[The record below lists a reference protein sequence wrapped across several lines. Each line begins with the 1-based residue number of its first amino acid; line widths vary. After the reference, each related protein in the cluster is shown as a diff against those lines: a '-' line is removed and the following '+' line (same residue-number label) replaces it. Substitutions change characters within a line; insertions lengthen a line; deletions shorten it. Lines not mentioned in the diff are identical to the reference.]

1 MYRRTGMGKNAR
13 KKTEKRKEKSQV
25 PRRAKVVLDG
35 VRGRATPPTSRKPA
49 FWRGSPLA
57 EPYC

>member
-1 MYRRTGMGKNAR
+1 MYRRTGMGKMHV

-35 VRGRATPPTSRKPA
+35 VRG
-49 FWRGSPLA
+49 A
-57 EPYC
+57 EPPSP